1 MEKAISAILTLL
13 LISGCVVL
21 PRQLSKS
28 DAVTNVTESIQTE
41 PLQEAPAKQTE
52 CPVLQ
57 QKTNWWAI
65 AGWSV
70 ALFATSC
77 AIFLCY
83 RGYKTQR
90 KYESVMQPTNT
101 GHLNNQ
107 QVRQRVAQLESELK
121 RYQNREE
128 QLLQKIAHP
137 EQLSNDEWAE
147 RLSMRDIENTELK
160 TINERLSEAL
170 AQAQSQIAKLEIE
183 LNRLRAV

>member
-1 MEKAISAILTLL
+1 L
-13 LISGCVVL
+13 LISGCVVP
-21 PRQLSKS
+21 PRQLGTS
-28 DAVTNVTESIQTE
+28 DAVVNVSDSVQTE
-41 PLQEAPAKQTE
+41 PLQEASAKQTE
-52 CPVLQ
+52 CPVVQ

-77 AIFLCY
+77 AIFLGY

-90 KYESVMQPTNT
+90 KYESIMQPTNT

-107 QVRQRVAQLESELK
+107 QARQRVDQLESELK
-121 RYQNREE
+121 RYQNREH
-128 QLLQKIAHP
+128 QLLQKIAQP
-137 EQLSNDEWAE
+137 EQLSNDEWAK

-160 TINERLSEAL
+160 TINEMLNEAL